1 MKRRRFKQLTRTD
14 RLNIEKYMR
23 QGMTKQAIADALGV
37 DARDLI

>member
-23 QGMTKQAIADALGV
+23 QGVRRNQH
-37 DARDLI
+37 